1 MIVDRF
7 RFMRRNH
14 PRFGAQIASRR
25 HDRNA
30 AGTVMYSVMAPTG
43 PVATSAAV
51 AVRLLCL
58 AHVPGRNST
67 GHDSVVT
74 AATVVLRF
82 PATMLLL
89 LVGQRDHVG
98 WPRQRLVVSGGTGW
112 NSRMVV
118 MSVVVDPRS
127 LGWYIRRWNTRQVRQ
142 MGWWRW
148 WVAHVLWWGGMS
160 VHHAGWWLV
169 FFNHSRNTPKNSPS
183 AIGSVCNSRSGCSVN
198 VGELFR
204 LS

>member
-1 MIVDRF
+1 
-7 RFMRRNH
+7 MRRNH
-14 PRFGAQIASRR
+14 PRFSAQIPGRR
-25 HDRNA
+25 YDRNA
-30 AGTVMYSVMAPTG
+30 AGTVMYSVTTAG

-58 AHVPGRNST
+58 AHVLGRNSA

-74 AATVVLRF
+74 AAVVLRF
-82 PATMLLL
+82 SATMLLL
-89 LVGQRDHVG
+89 LLMGQRNHVG
-98 WPRQRLVVSGGTGW
+98 WSRQRLVVSGGAGW

-127 LGWYIRRWNTRQVRQ
+127 LGWYVWRWNARQVRQ
-142 MGWWRW
+142 VGRWRW
-148 WVAHVLWWGGMS
+148 WVAHVLWWGGMA
-160 VHHAGWWLV
+160 VHHRGWRLV
-169 FFNHSRNTPKNSPS
+169 FFNLSRNTPKNSPS